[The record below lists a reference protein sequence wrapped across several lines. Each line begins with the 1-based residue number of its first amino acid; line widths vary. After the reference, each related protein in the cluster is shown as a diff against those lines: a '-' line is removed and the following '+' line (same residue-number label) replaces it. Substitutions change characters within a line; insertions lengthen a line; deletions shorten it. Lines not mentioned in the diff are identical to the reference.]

1 MDLSIIIPIGP
12 DDNAWQTLLPELLA
26 CDKEVEIILSAC
38 QDQPENTLLQ
48 DARVQWLSGQQ
59 GRAHQLNAGAR
70 VAKGKLLWFLHADS
84 HLSEEVW
91 PQIAEFWQ
99 QNTDAL
105 AYFELSFTSDGPWL
119 TRFNAQL
126 ANLRARYLGLPFG
139 DQGFVLKKSLFNAL
153 NGFDTR
159 LKRGEDLDF
168 VVRARHA
175 GYALMPLAAV
185 LQSSARR
192 YQTQGW
198 LKTSLEHIF
207 LTLLM
212 IWQAKRRVKHS

>member
-1 MDLSIIIPIGP
+1 MNLSIIIPVGP
-12 DDNAWQTLLPELLA
+12 GDNAWQTLLPELLA
-26 CDKEVEIILSAC
+26 HNRINEIILSAC

-48 DARVQWLSGQQ
+48 DVRVQWLSGQQ
-59 GRAHQLNAGAR
+59 GRAHQLNAGAQA
-70 VAKGKLLWFLHADS
+70 AKGKLLWFLHADS
-84 HLSEEVW
+84 QLSEEVW
-91 PQIAEFWQ
+91 PAIANFCS
-99 QNTDAL
+99 QNNDAL
-105 AYFELSFTSDGPWL
+105 AYFELSFAIDGPWL
-119 TRFNAQL
+119 TRLNARL

-153 NGFDTR
+153 NGFDTH

-168 VVRARHA
+168 VVRVRHA
-175 GYALMPLAAV
+175 GYALMPLPAI

-192 YQTQGW
+192 YHRQGW

-212 IWQAKRRVKHS
+212 TWQAKRRVKQS